1 MAIRGLRGAITVL
14 QDTKEDILSATKE
27 LLQKMLKE
35 NKLGIE
41 DIASIIF
48 STTPDLT
55 SEFPAFAA
63 RQMGMDYTPLLCTHE
78 MNVPGSLKKCVRIL
92 MHVNTA
98 KTQKEMRAI
107 YLREAASL
115 RPDQK

>member
-1 MAIRGLRGAITVL
+1 MPIRGLRGAITVSKN
-14 QDTKEDILSATKE
+14 TKEDILSATKE

-35 NKLGIE
+35 NNLEIE

-48 STTPDLT
+48 STTPDLNA
-55 SEFPAFAA
+55 EFPAFAA
-63 RQMGMDYTPLLCTHE
+63 RQLGMDYTPLLCMHE
-78 MNVPGSLKKCVRIL
+78 IDVPGSLKKCIRIL
-92 MHVNTA
+92 MHINTA

-107 YLREAASL
+107 YLKEAASL